1 MNALDKLFSWIYRQ
15 SEGWMLMEPNLF
27 RKIND
32 PYPESPGE
40 IVIKVSNLMD
50 KKKYYKDPDITIE
63 KLCTFININ
72 RSYLSRAIHKVYG
85 INFCEWVNLY
95 RIEEAKILMR
105 KEKGNTLDLEDLAVQ
120 CGFNSVR
127 SFTRVFSAKENMTPR
142 QFFKSERWKR
152 TRQKICG

>member
-1 MNALDKLFSWIYRQ
+1 MLIKKSCPFDDGQLFY
-15 SEGWMLMEPNLF
+15 
-27 RKIND
+27 
-32 PYPESPGE
+32 
-40 IVIKVSNLMD
+40 
-50 KKKYYKDPDITIE
+50 
-63 KLCTFININ
+63 
-72 RSYLSRAIHKVYG
+72 
-85 INFCEWVNLY
+85 FCEWVNLY

-152 TRQKICG
+152 TRKKICG